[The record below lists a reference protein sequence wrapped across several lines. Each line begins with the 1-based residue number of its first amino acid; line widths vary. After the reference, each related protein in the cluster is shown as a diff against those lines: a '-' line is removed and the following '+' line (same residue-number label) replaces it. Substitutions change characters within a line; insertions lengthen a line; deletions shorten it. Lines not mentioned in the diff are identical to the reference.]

1 MGCARRILAF
11 GIFLFVGEA
20 LAASQFDYAECIK
33 SRGDSAIAGC
43 TRVIED
49 RSESVPGRAS
59 AYNNRGNAYRAK
71 DDMNRAIADY
81 DEAIG
86 LDPKYAAA
94 FRNRGNAYRAKG
106 DHDRAIAEYSE
117 AIRLDPNDALAFNNR
132 GVAYRAKGD
141 HGRAIAD
148 YSEAIR
154 LDPKHASAFN
164 NRGIAY
170 RAKGD
175 HDRAIAD
182 YNEAI
187 RLDPKDAL
195 AFNNRGIAYRA
206 KGDHDRAIA
215 DYSEAIR
222 LDPNDALAFNN
233 RGNAYRA
240 KDDIDAAIAD
250 YGEVIRLDPKH
261 ASAFSNRGWMSFT
274 KGDFQDA
281 AADAIRAIEIEA
293 DANKILLRFLA
304 RARGGEAAGPELDA
318 NAGRLKT
325 KEWPF
330 AVIEML
336 MGKSTPEA
344 TLRAARKPGEVC
356 MAHFYIGE
364 WHLLRDQKTEAAT
377 ALQRAADMCPT
388 EYLNLNAA
396 RAELKR
402 LGAGRDAAEQAKSG
416 PEHGT
421 ANQLQARVDT
431 QPSSPFLNRTI
442 DPGVRVE
449 FERFLEMLDQVLR
462 VNPKSEFS
470 SRSSLLRSG
479 DLWPIATGND
489 GLRRC
494 DAVAA

>member
-1 MGCARRILAF
+1 MPRLSTT
-11 GIFLFVGEA
+11 
-20 LAASQFDYAECIK
+20 AASRI
-33 SRGDSAIAGC
+33 
-43 TRVIED
+43 V
-49 RSESVPGRAS
+49 
-59 AYNNRGNAYRAK
+59 
-71 DDMNRAIADY
+71 
-81 DEAIG
+81 
-86 LDPKYAAA
+86 
-94 FRNRGNAYRAKG
+94 AKG
-106 DHDRAIAEYSE
+106 DHD
-117 AIRLDPNDALAFNNR
+117 
-132 GVAYRAKGD
+132 
-141 HGRAIAD
+141 RAIAD

-250 YGEVIRLDPKH
+250 YSEVIRLDPKH

-336 MGKSTPEA
+336 TGKSTPEA

-377 ALQRAADMCPT
+377 ALQRAAEMCPK

-462 VNPKSEFS
+462 VNPKSESALAHRCFVRAIFGQLQQATTDCDDAMRLQPNNS
-470 SRSSLLRSG
+470 HIRDARGLTHLLLGRYDNAIADYDVATRTRAAQSQIA
-479 DLWPIATGND
+479 LWPLTREATG
-489 GLRRC
+489 GR
-494 DAVAA
+494 